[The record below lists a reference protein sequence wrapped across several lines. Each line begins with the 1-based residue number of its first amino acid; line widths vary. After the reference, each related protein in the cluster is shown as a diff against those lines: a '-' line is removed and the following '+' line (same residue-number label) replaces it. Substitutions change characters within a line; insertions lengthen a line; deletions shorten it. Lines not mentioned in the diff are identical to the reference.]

1 MDSGLF
7 TLFLPIA
14 LAIMMT
20 GLGLELTL
28 KDFLRIQ
35 YYPKAI
41 FLALFAQLIILVF
54 IAFLICIFLQPTTPF
69 SCGLNATCS
78 LTRRT
83 YCKFNQLHL

>member
-54 IAFLICIFLQPTTPF
+54 IAFLICIFLNLPPLLAV
-69 SCGLNATCS
+69 GLMLLGC

-83 YCKFNQLHL
+83 YCKFNQLPL

>member
-7 TLFLPIA
+7 TFFLPIA

-20 GLGLELTL
+20 GLGLELTP

-54 IAFLICIFLQPTTPF
+54 IAFFLTKSVVAF
-69 SCGLNATCS
+69 IIIKHWARWGVSGAL
-78 LTRRT
+78 
-83 YCKFNQLHL
+83 

>member
-7 TLFLPIA
+7 TFFLPIA

-20 GLGLELTL
+20 GLGLELTP

-54 IAFLICIFLQPTTPF
+54 IAF
-69 SCGLNATCS
+69 
-78 LTRRT
+78 
-83 YCKFNQLHL
+83 